1 MLADAA
7 TGGRK
12 VVVLGMRRANGFGV
26 SRGRDAMRLDDS
38 SLDASVRALRRCVD
52 ETAMVLPGMSP
63 VLRETL
69 HAGIIQ
75 HFEVAY
81 EACWKSMRQWLG
93 YNVRPEAVDGV
104 SRRELFRLAA
114 EARLIEDVEEWMT
127 YHRAR
132 NETSDTSDA
141 GVAEEVYAVAVRFLP
156 AAERFR
162 GKLVGRHD

>member
-1 MLADAA
+1 
-7 TGGRK
+7 
-12 VVVLGMRRANGFGV
+12 
-26 SRGRDAMRLDDS
+26 
-38 SLDASVRALRRCVD
+38 
-52 ETAMVLPGMSP
+52 MVLPGMSP

-81 EACWKSMRQWLG
+81 EVCWKSMRQWLG

-114 EARLIEDVEEWMT
+114 E
-127 YHRAR
+127 
-132 NETSDTSDA
+132 
-141 GVAEEVYAVAVRFLP
+141 EVFAVAVRFLP